1 MILKT
6 PKAILWRFCTQTHGF
21 RTLSKRHAIPNP
33 RGALEWGGFD
43 GLHGSDA
50 CRTHCAY
57 RINESFIYGENW
69 LMIPQAAACSFV
81 DS

>member
-50 CRTHCAY
+50 CRTHCA
-57 RINESFIYGENW
+57 
-69 LMIPQAAACSFV
+69 L
-81 DS
+81 